1 MKYTITMTHGIS
13 EENYAG
19 TPFEP
24 LFGTGQGSGASPAI
38 WLTLVVILMDTL
50 DRVIPERI
58 TFHSPDSEMVHSCLI
73 DAFVDDTSVGFTDPG
88 FLSLKTMV
96 SKLSNIAQTWEKLL
110 FYSGGA
116 LNLKKC
122 SWYIMHWD
130 WKKGRPHM
138 QRITE
143 GDPTLSMT
151 TQGENNSQSIKRLE
165 LSTASRILGVYLSPN
180 GDFSEQLQVLKSKA
194 DTFAIRLRSPR
205 LHPQD
210 ILTFHSTMYAPA
222 MRYVLPALAVDEE
235 EELSKIQATIL
246 PAMLNKLGFS
256 CTTPTAIRHGP
267 KEMGG
272 IDLIDLRTEM
282 GISQLKLFRDSVY
295 SGNEVGNTMILN
307 IKYMQLESGLAEP
320 LMEHPDIH
328 ISYLTPT
335 WTTSL
340 RQFMYQH
347 NLTTTLTDTMTVQF
361 RGKFDQ
367 CIMNQT
373 ALAHYSPSQKKDIN
387 LVRLHLQVITL
398 ADVH

>member
-1 MKYTITMTHGIS
+1 MTHGIS

-50 DRVIPERI
+50 DQVIPERM
-58 TFHSPDSEMVHSCLI
+58 TFHSPASEMVHSCLI

-96 SKLSNIAQTWEKLL
+96 SKLSNIAQTWQKLL

-130 WKKGRPHM
+130 WKNGRPHM

-151 TQGENNSQSIKRLE
+151 TQGENNSQTIKRFE
-165 LSTASRILGVYLSPN
+165 LNTASRILGVYLSPN

-235 EELSKIQATIL
+235 ELSKIQATIL

-256 CTTPTAIRHGP
+256 RTTPTAIRHGP

-282 GISQLKLFRDSVY
+282 GISQLKLFGDSVY
-295 SGNEVGNTMILN
+295 SGNEVGKNTMILN

-335 WTTSL
+335 NIAAS
-340 RQFMYQH
+340 
-347 NLTTTLTDTMTVQF
+347 
-361 RGKFDQ
+361 
-367 CIMNQT
+367 
-373 ALAHYSPSQKKDIN
+373 
-387 LVRLHLQVITL
+387 
-398 ADVH
+398 VHVPTQLDHHTNGHHDRAV